1 MVYSTCMYDRAYR
14 SRMGLGQLF
23 TSKIYKKSNF
33 EDKNIEKY
41 GIFRKTIFLLW
52 KNMNLYIAVLQI
64 AALA

>member
-1 MVYSTCMYDRAYR
+1 MYGYDRAYR

-33 EDKNIEKY
+33 EDRNIEKY

-52 KNMNLYIAVLQI
+52 ENMNLYIEI

>member
-1 MVYSTCMYDRAYR
+1 MYGYGRAYR

-23 TSKIYKKSNF
+23 TSKIYKNSNF

-41 GIFRKTIFLLW
+41 GFFGKTIFLLW
-52 KNMNLYIAVLQI
+52 ENMHLYIAVLQI

>member
-1 MVYSTCMYDRAYR
+1 MYGYWRVYR

-23 TSKIYKKSNF
+23 ISKIYKKSNF

-41 GIFRKTIFLLW
+41 ALFGKTIFLLW
-52 KNMNLYIAVLQI
+52 ENMHLYIVVLQI